1 MGCIC
6 GKKEN
11 NNSSNNF
18 EHNSLSDSNKNFEHN
33 SLNNFNNNFELNSF
47 NNSNYKYDY
56 FPLYNSKYNYDYVP
70 LNNSKNKYDYYPKNN
85 SNYNYDYFPI
95 NNSDIIPY
103 NNFNNNSSYISNNNS
118 LKNPNYYDY
127 IWIDSDI
134 NNQENSGYSEELL
147 KTYTNIAFFRRV
159 NDALKFFTKIKF
171 KMISIIVSGSLF
183 PDFIKKLQDLE
194 HKISSVPKIIIFTSE
209 SRKSKIQSMSLIND
223 SFYNIGGFALNF
235 EEVKSFL
242 KKNIM
247 NKEIQYNPLLKRKK
261 LETGAEFSFDFL
273 DNQKSN
279 IIGILYLARLF
290 NEPTDKQCKL
300 FDEYLITNYGDKMKE
315 LILQM
320 RDVVCPISLRIKYWL
335 RAYTLETKFYRDMNM
350 DLMKDKIK
358 PYIPYIQLLYAGLKL
373 NNFNYSYTN
382 NLYRGAMIKIEEIKK
397 LSKYME
403 AKQNSQ
409 IPTALI
415 YSKAFMSFSLDI
427 NVAMEFMQKN
437 NPPDNLVRVLYILKT
452 EVDNKKE
459 QILIYKN
466 ATNADLSNISN
477 YENEREILLF
487 PFSVYE
493 INDVQKKEN
502 YYIVYLNILGKYKD
516 DFKYWN
522 KSDLI
527 IEINQSNYIQML
539 QKNGLLSI
547 ITDLNTMVLHFL
559 SCDQNIKY
567 SLVCKA
573 SDALSAIKKIISNE
587 CPELKKKNFCFLCN
601 GTILDFEKTL
611 EQNHLKD
618 DNVILIFE
626 IEL

>member
-70 LNNSKNKYDYYPKNN
+70 LNNSKNKYDYSPKNN

-183 PDFIKKLQDLE
+183 PEFIKKLQDLE

-209 SRKSKIQSMSLIND
+209 SRKSKIQAMSLIND

-452 EVDNKKE
+452 EVENKKE

-466 ATNADLSNISN
+466 ATNADLSDISN

-573 SDALSAIKKIISNE
+573 SDAL
-587 CPELKKKNFCFLCN
+587 
-601 GTILDFEKTL
+601 
-611 EQNHLKD
+611 
-618 DNVILIFE
+618 
-626 IEL
+626 

>member
-1 MGCIC
+1 
-6 GKKEN
+6 
-11 NNSSNNF
+11 
-18 EHNSLSDSNKNFEHN
+18 
-33 SLNNFNNNFELNSF
+33 
-47 NNSNYKYDY
+47 
-56 FPLYNSKYNYDYVP
+56 
-70 LNNSKNKYDYYPKNN
+70 
-85 SNYNYDYFPI
+85 
-95 NNSDIIPY
+95 
-103 NNFNNNSSYISNNNS
+103 
-118 LKNPNYYDY
+118 
-127 IWIDSDI
+127 
-134 NNQENSGYSEELL
+134 
-147 KTYTNIAFFRRV
+147 
-159 NDALKFFTKIKF
+159 
-171 KMISIIVSGSLF
+171 MISIIVSGSLF

-209 SRKSKIQSMSLIND
+209 SRKSKIQAMSLIND

-290 NEPTDKQCKL
+290 NEPTDKKCKL

-452 EVDNKKE
+452 EVENKKE

-466 ATNADLSNISN
+466 ATNADLSDISN

-573 SDALSAIKKIISNE
+573 SDAL
-587 CPELKKKNFCFLCN
+587 
-601 GTILDFEKTL
+601 
-611 EQNHLKD
+611 
-618 DNVILIFE
+618 
-626 IEL
+626 

>member
-1 MGCIC
+1 
-6 GKKEN
+6 
-11 NNSSNNF
+11 
-18 EHNSLSDSNKNFEHN
+18 
-33 SLNNFNNNFELNSF
+33 
-47 NNSNYKYDY
+47 
-56 FPLYNSKYNYDYVP
+56 
-70 LNNSKNKYDYYPKNN
+70 
-85 SNYNYDYFPI
+85 
-95 NNSDIIPY
+95 
-103 NNFNNNSSYISNNNS
+103 
-118 LKNPNYYDY
+118 
-127 IWIDSDI
+127 
-134 NNQENSGYSEELL
+134 
-147 KTYTNIAFFRRV
+147 
-159 NDALKFFTKIKF
+159 
-171 KMISIIVSGSLF
+171 
-183 PDFIKKLQDLE
+183 
-194 HKISSVPKIIIFTSE
+194 
-209 SRKSKIQSMSLIND
+209 
-223 SFYNIGGFALNF
+223 
-235 EEVKSFL
+235 
-242 KKNIM
+242 M
-247 NKEIQYNPLLKRKK
+247 NKEIQYNPLLRRKK

-587 CPELKKKNFCFLCN
+587 CPELKKK
-601 GTILDFEKTL
+601 
-611 EQNHLKD
+611 
-618 DNVILIFE
+618 IFVFFVME
-626 IEL
+626 RF

>member
-70 LNNSKNKYDYYPKNN
+70 LNNSKNKYDYSPKNN

-183 PDFIKKLQDLE
+183 PEFIKKLQDLE

-209 SRKSKIQSMSLIND
+209 SRKSKIQAMSLIND

-247 NKEIQYNPLLKRKK
+247 NKEIQYNPLLRRKK

-452 EVDNKKE
+452 EVENKKE

-559 SCDQNIKY
+559 SCDQTIKY

-587 CPELKKKNFCFLCN
+587 CPKLKKK
-601 GTILDFEKTL
+601 
-611 EQNHLKD
+611 
-618 DNVILIFE
+618 IFVFFVME
-626 IEL
+626 RF

>member
-70 LNNSKNKYDYYPKNN
+70 LNNSKNKYDYSPKNN

-183 PDFIKKLQDLE
+183 PEFIKKLQDLE

-209 SRKSKIQSMSLIND
+209 SRKSKIQAMSLIND

-247 NKEIQYNPLLKRKK
+247 NKEIQYNPLLRRKK

-587 CPELKKKNFCFLCN
+587 CPELKKK
-601 GTILDFEKTL
+601 
-611 EQNHLKD
+611 
-618 DNVILIFE
+618 IFVFFVME
-626 IEL
+626 RF

>member
-209 SRKSKIQSMSLIND
+209 SRKSKIQAMSLIND

-320 RDVVCPISLRIKYWL
+320 SDVVCPISLRIK
-335 RAYTLETKFYRDMNM
+335 
-350 DLMKDKIK
+350 
-358 PYIPYIQLLYAGLKL
+358 
-373 NNFNYSYTN
+373 
-382 NLYRGAMIKIEEIKK
+382 
-397 LSKYME
+397 
-403 AKQNSQ
+403 
-409 IPTALI
+409 
-415 YSKAFMSFSLDI
+415 
-427 NVAMEFMQKN
+427 
-437 NPPDNLVRVLYILKT
+437 
-452 EVDNKKE
+452 
-459 QILIYKN
+459 
-466 ATNADLSNISN
+466 
-477 YENEREILLF
+477 
-487 PFSVYE
+487 
-493 INDVQKKEN
+493 
-502 YYIVYLNILGKYKD
+502 
-516 DFKYWN
+516 
-522 KSDLI
+522 
-527 IEINQSNYIQML
+527 
-539 QKNGLLSI
+539 
-547 ITDLNTMVLHFL
+547 
-559 SCDQNIKY
+559 
-567 SLVCKA
+567 
-573 SDALSAIKKIISNE
+573 
-587 CPELKKKNFCFLCN
+587 
-601 GTILDFEKTL
+601 
-611 EQNHLKD
+611 
-618 DNVILIFE
+618 
-626 IEL
+626 

>member
-70 LNNSKNKYDYYPKNN
+70 LNNSKNKYDYSPKNN

-183 PDFIKKLQDLE
+183 PEFIKKLQDLE

-209 SRKSKIQSMSLIND
+209 SRKSKIQAMSLIND

-452 EVDNKKE
+452 EVENYKE

-466 ATNADLSNISN
+466 ATNADLSDISN

-573 SDALSAIKKIISNE
+573 SDAL
-587 CPELKKKNFCFLCN
+587 
-601 GTILDFEKTL
+601 
-611 EQNHLKD
+611 
-618 DNVILIFE
+618 
-626 IEL
+626 